1 MVVCLPRYGRAPA
14 QQSADIHIWACQEA
28 ALHVRERGIFNTG
41 QLMAIAKRE
50 LAENMQRIFNFYVE
64 DVSPRDRKHY
74 VLERQEA
81 LL

>member
-14 QQSADIHIWACQEA
+14 QQSADIHISACQEA
-28 ALHVRERGIFNTG
+28 GYMYENEGIFNTG

-64 DVSPRDRKHY
+64 DASPRDRKHY